1 MAPQLLGWFGPVLL
15 RKHVLDG
22 GSGLHHFVFSSF
34 SATENKIL
42 PGAISPPWVCIQLVC
57 HVPQSCSHRC
67 FHNPT
72 RALTLEEWGIFQI
85 SLCVVTAHREP
96 EKWIRS
102 VYSFQVEKLSMAV
115 SIFVQ
120 KPVLCMTSGL
130 NVCWFEQLSLFFL
143 FPFQKPQWEALQRT
157 FLKPKK

>member
-96 EKWIRS
+96 KRS
-102 VYSFQVEKLSMAV
+102 ELEVCILFRLRNFPWLFPYSFKNLYYV
-115 SIFVQ
+115 
-120 KPVLCMTSGL
+120 
-130 NVCWFEQLSLFFL
+130 
-143 FPFQKPQWEALQRT
+143 
-157 FLKPKK
+157 